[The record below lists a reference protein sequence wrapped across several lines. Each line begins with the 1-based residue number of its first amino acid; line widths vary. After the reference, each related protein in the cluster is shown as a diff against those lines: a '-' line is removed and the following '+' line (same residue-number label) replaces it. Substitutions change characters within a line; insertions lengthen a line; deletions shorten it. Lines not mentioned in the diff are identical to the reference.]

1 MGRKRNTLGEVMGR
15 ARSRLWIGSW
25 VALSCLAASCGACV
39 HEPRTTPPS
48 AAPAASDA
56 GAHLAR
62 MRSVASEPPHPA
74 LPSGAPGTRSLE
86 LGGSVLRVQ
95 LGSDRFELGEAAL
108 LDWITSSARAI
119 AAYYGAFPV
128 REAQLVVHAAR
139 GGGVHGGHT
148 EGGTVPRIDIRVG
161 LRATPDDLRRNW
173 SLAHEMVHLA
183 LPDLAR
189 SHHWLEEG
197 LASYVEPIARARA
210 GLLEE
215 GDVWREWLDNLALG
229 LPEAGDRGLDHTPT
243 WGRTYWGGALFCFQ
257 ADLEIRKQTGGRFE
271 LRDALRA
278 IVAEG
283 GNLTVDWPIERVL
296 RAGDAATGVNVLV
309 PLYAQLKDQPVSFDL
324 RRAWRE
330 LGVSEQGGEV
340 RFDDAAPLSGIRQ
353 QFVRG
358 R

>member
-1 MGRKRNTLGEVMGR
+1 ML
-15 ARSRLWIGSW
+15 SW
-25 VALSCLAASCGACV
+25 FAVSCGACV
-39 HEPRTTPPS
+39 REPRPTTPPK
-48 AAPAASDA
+48 AALAGDA
-56 GAHLAR
+56 GAPTA
-62 MRSVASEPPHPA
+62 A
-74 LPSGAPGTRSLE
+74 LPSARNEPPPVAADGSRAIELE
-86 LGGSVLRVQ
+86 GSVLRVQ
-95 LGSDRFELGEAAL
+95 LGSDRFALGEAAL

-128 REAQLVVHAAR
+128 REVELVVHATR
-139 GGGVHGGHT
+139 GRGVHGGHT
-148 EGGTVPRIDIRVG
+148 EGGAVPRIDISVG
-161 LRATPDDLRRNW
+161 VLATPDDLRRNW

-215 GDVWREWLDNLALG
+215 ADVWREWLDNLGLG
-229 LPEAGDRGLDHTPT
+229 LPEAGDRGLDHTST

-257 ADLEIRKQTGGRFE
+257 ADLEIRKRTGGRFE
-271 LRDALRA
+271 LRDALRGILA
-278 IVAEG
+278 RG

-296 RAGDAATGVNVLV
+296 RAGDAATGVSVLE
-309 PLYAQLKDQPVSFDL
+309 PLYAQLKDQPVGFDL
-324 RRAWRE
+324 DRAWQE
-330 LGVSEQGGEV
+330 LGVSEQAGEL
-340 RFDDAAPLSGIRQ
+340 RFDDGAQFAGIRR

>member
-1 MGRKRNTLGEVMGR
+1 VLP
-15 ARSRLWIGSW
+15 
-25 VALSCLAASCGACV
+25 VAA
-39 HEPRTTPPS
+39 
-48 AAPAASDA
+48 D
-56 GAHLAR
+56 
-62 MRSVASEPPHPA
+62 
-74 LPSGAPGTRSLE
+74 GTRSIPLD
-86 LGGSVLRVQ
+86 GAVLRVQ
-95 LGSDRFELGEAAL
+95 LGGDRFELGEAAL

-128 REAQLVVHAAR
+128 REALLVVHATR

-148 EGGTVPRIDIRVG
+148 EGGALPRIDISIGV
-161 LRATPDDLRRNW
+161 RATPDDLRRNW

-210 GLLEE
+210 GLLDER
-215 GDVWREWLDNLALG
+215 DVWREWLDNLALG

-257 ADLEIRKQTGGRFE
+257 ADLEIRKQTAGRFE
-271 LRDALRA
+271 LRDALRW

-296 RAGDAATGVNVLV
+296 RTGDAATGVSVLV

-324 RRAWRE
+324 SRAWRE
-330 LGVSEQGGEV
+330 LGVSEQRGEV
-340 RFDDAAPLSGIRQ
+340 RFDDGAPLSGLRQ